1 MVKLLKF
8 FFYLLLI
15 VFIVLS
21 VWSRFYSNPY
31 RLAILHGAKGSGKST
46 LGAKFAILYQNMG
59 WSVFSDTP
67 IYGCYKLDINWLGR
81 NDFPERTL
89 IIIDEGAISFDNRK
103 FSTFSDELRNFF
115 TMQRH
120 SKVYVVI
127 LTQSY
132 NMLDKKVRLLTDDI
146 YVVVN
151 YLNIFSIAKKVHRG
165 TGLSQDQDGTG
176 TIAETYT
183 WELPFYWRFTFIP
196 RWIHF
201 FDSFQIDPKPAVPK
215 IPHKFLNE
223 AECEKYRSWKYYK
236 VQQIK
241 FLWHYVNERIPWAF
255 IITEDHLQFIKDMMQ
270 DGYA

>member
-1 MVKLLKF
+1 MIKLLKF
-8 FFYLLLI
+8 LFYFLLI

-21 VWSRFYSNPY
+21 VWSRFYSNPF

-46 LGAKFAILYQNMG
+46 LGAKFAITYQKMG

-67 IYGCYKLDINWLGR
+67 IFDCYQLDINWLGR
-81 NDFPERTL
+81 NDFPKRSL
-89 IIIDEGAISFDNRK
+89 IIIDEGAICFDNRK
-103 FSTFSDELRNFF
+103 FSTFSDALRNFF

-120 SKVYVVI
+120 SQVYVVV

-132 NMLDKKVRLLTDDI
+132 NMLDKKVRLLTDDV

-176 TIAETYT
+176 AIAETYT
-183 WELPFYWRFTFIP
+183 WELPFYWRYTFIP

-201 FDSFQIDPKPAVPK
+201 FDSFAIDPKPPVPLVK
-215 IPHKFLNE
+215 HKFENE
-223 AECEKYRSWKYYK
+223 EVCEKYKSWKFYK
-236 VQQIK
+236 SQQIK
-241 FLWHYVNERIPWAF
+241 FLWHYVNDRLPRVIL
-255 IITEDHLQFIKDMMQ
+255 ITDEHLKFIKEMIQ